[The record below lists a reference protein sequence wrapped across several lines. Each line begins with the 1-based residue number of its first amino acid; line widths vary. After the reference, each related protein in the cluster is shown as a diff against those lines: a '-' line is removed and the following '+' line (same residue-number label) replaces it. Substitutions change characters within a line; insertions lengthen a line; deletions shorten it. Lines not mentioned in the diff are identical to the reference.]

1 MTFTSL
7 GPRKPITEEQI
18 RNLEALRRMRRE
30 TKQHL
35 ERSKQGLLRRA
46 GGGVVV
52 PGGRK
57 RLEAL

>member
-7 GPRKPITEEQI
+7 GLRKPITEEEI
-18 RNLEALRRMRRE
+18 MNLEALRRMLRE
-30 TKQHL
+30 TEQHL
-35 ERSKQGLLRRA
+35 ERRKQGLFRRA
-46 GGGVVV
+46 EGGVVV